1 VTPQEQPQVVIPQTM
16 LAKCPPLPLAS
27 DGRLGTLLEN
37 HVEVAKA
44 YNQDCAPNHNALVD
58 LLAKQ
63 YGVNGK

>member
-1 VTPQEQPQVVIPQTM
+1 M